1 PNVVYGVGTVQE
13 EVGLR
18 GARTSAFAIEP
29 DIAFAV
35 DVGIAG
41 DTPGVSEKEAM
52 GKLGAGPHIV
62 LYDAT
67 LVSHKGLREFVIHV
81 AEEMNIPYRFDVMP
95 GGGTDAGAIHMTMR
109 GVPALTISIPTR
121 YIHSHAALLHRDDYE
136 QTVKLLV
143 EVIKR
148 LDEEKVKEITFN

>member
-1 PNVVYGVGTVQE
+1 
-13 EVGLR
+13 
-18 GARTSAFAIEP
+18 
-29 DIAFAV
+29 
-35 DVGIAG
+35 
-41 DTPGVSEKEAM
+41 
-52 GKLGAGPHIV
+52 
-62 LYDAT
+62 
-67 LVSHKGLREFVIHV
+67 
-81 AEEMNIPYRFDVMP
+81 MNIPYRFDAMP

-148 LDEEKVKEITFN
+148 LDEGKVKEITFD